1 MPRECWQWWIHCRKR
16 RAQSALQ
23 PNMIKI
29 YKYGDQRI
37 WTVDRVYKLIQS
49 TILRKGHLSGKNNY
63 INYLSSLQL
72 YKLPYDH
79 EMVASWKNTKSI
91 WNDNLDCVI
100 LEEKRLQILWKCS
113 IPAICFHEC
122 SWIYKLKTNC
132 NDQTQS
138 QHPIVCPI
146 PLAHLISRTYS
157 LIHSNHCIWTQASLE
172 EGNITSN

>member
-1 MPRECWQWWIHCRKR
+1 MVDSLQEKR
-16 RAQSALQ
+16 SSISTTAKHDKNLQ
-23 PNMIKI
+23 IW
-29 YKYGDQRI
+29 DQRI

-49 TILRKGHLSGKNNY
+49 PILKKGHLSGKNNY

-72 YKLPYDH
+72 YKLPYNQ

-91 WNDNLDCVI
+91 WIDNLDCVI

-132 NDQTQS
+132 NDQKQS

-146 PLAHLISRTYS
+146 PLAHLILRTYS

-172 EGNITSN
+172 RATSLQIRM